1 MEVSVD
7 SSSGLSPLPPQSY
20 PTSPSGSRKRSIQEI
35 DAPTSPESRKI
46 SKICDQENQDPSLSH
61 VAASCTPTEQHP
73 QSPSAPTAS
82 IEISNQ
88 QNVAN
93 PTAPGGSVFVTVPQ
107 PSPTAETTSKN
118 TQPSTP
124 TKNTNTTTPAAKKR
138 KLSPASKEARQQEKE
153 AKERQK
159 LEEKA
164 KKDEDKRIKEE
175 ERKKREAEREEERKR
190 KEEKKRLKEEEKA
203 AKEEDKR
210 KKEEEKLKRERAQTK
225 LNAFFA
231 KPKPP
236 TQPPEASSSD
246 SPKIPIADG
255 ASNLTSQNRAPT
267 LSDYQREFPD
277 FFLQSHTRV
286 APPHRFERDSKALSH
301 MQERVDACLQS
312 YRNGSAQPLSF
323 RPSELFRIMPYNRRR
338 GRQAASVK
346 EILLKMQSLNEQSDP
361 DSARRSQELLRR
373 IRMKSLKFG
382 EDVRP
387 PYQGTFTKTLP
398 ESAAHKLMRNP
409 FHRGLPDI
417 NYDYDSEAEWEEPEE
432 GEDLDSEEEEE
443 GSEEGDDDMDGFLD
457 DDEDNLEGKRRLI
470 VGDLEPL
477 CTGLRWQGE
486 GGDHDLEMY
495 RIQTITDSV
504 TFPIDPFSTAY
515 WQKPKPA
522 EQLPTGGPGR
532 STLHSFMV
540 VPPST
545 QSQTAAP
552 TTEGV
557 TPTLLTA
564 GGKAKRTLTP
574 EQLAEFKEVV
584 NGSDLT
590 KTGLIEVLKKR
601 FPKVSKDVLKETLTH
616 MATRVGQR
624 EAEKNSHLTLER
636 SAVADDPQNRD
647 EEQSPISSSSVAGSC
662 AKEQVSGARAISR
675 SRLSS
680 WLGGRGTV
688 HGNIMFDAQRDGL
701 PSTLASYVTSLL
713 PLSSQATSTCNS
725 ASRTQDSS
733 SVSQPSAVPTPS
745 MSPMLLIPDDGSVD
759 RSSVSQVDLTIGES
773 EDSGRS
779 SSQFI
784 TTPLYSDDGHPMD
797 QPPIPTT
804 IPSVSTEPPRVS
816 FEDFA
821 IRYRQNQHKQ
831 ARRKTLENR
840 LHATKISIGISARL
854 VRVGGVV
861 QRGLV
866 ESLKHEDKA
875 NFLALYH
882 ALLDLQDSHDL
893 AMRRHFHRQD
903 PLDDW
908 SSVQEPAVERSP
920 DFFLQ
925 LSPQSGSDL
934 LGILQL
940 VRTNPQFLCE
950 RLCSL
955 TSAQLN
961 ALLSSSATSLDSG
974 DYTFLSAS
982 RSRSQYS
989 LPKRT
994 SAASVPF
1001 RDHAVNFERTDA
1013 LSNLVFNVFAAPLD
1027 SDAPEARLRLDVW
1040 SSVCAELLTQG
1051 GNRFYPL
1058 IGHILSSWTM
1068 GSAWKARPKFELYL
1082 MDILQTGAFLLEHI
1096 ETPAGLGFDAGSLD
1110 PLKTDVA
1117 EEYFASAVDALFN
1130 LLDDPD
1136 AGFPHAVFLFAR
1148 AILQKLDHPDCR
1160 ARFLEY
1166 LFLQWFFPKFLSGAL
1181 AYPETHGLLL
1191 DFHIRKDAREKLLGQ
1206 VALRAYSQVF
1216 AILRSMNHFSMT
1228 RPAVRQHVE
1237 NMLRQFETTDPD
1249 NKQFAQPS
1257 APRSHQESPCA
1268 FLMLSAAD
1276 VLTLLGAL
1284 FPTASSP
1291 TCSSPTPSSGLS
1303 TLSPSSLHYYPERR
1317 TTAVPEP
1324 GFYRRNLNGGFS
1336 RQFSSNKA
1344 FSSADMDFFTC
1355 SENRLSRN
1363 ADRIRFELS
1372 ALVEPDGRSGL
1383 EYPSTEEWAIFSV
1396 TQGGHRLV
1404 WGLFSEGQLSDT
1416 GNLSVDACQS
1426 TTLGMEDNFE
1436 ALHTAII
1443 KLVRENPA
1451 GDPSDYCVEREQMA
1465 PSESSSLKKRFNE
1478 AMSHCHHTS
1487 DFIGAHYWWNAS
1499 RQLLRSV
1506 AGLPSR
1512 LGDDSWILEPMH
1524 TTCSR
1529 SLQVAHS
1536 VIERCETDF
1545 VALDRSLRQLQGT
1558 VKETIKTITKLR
1570 NKMWY
1575 MTDVKNSMRYEDAR
1589 NVALALKTMVYSAR
1603 LYQPIP
1609 TNERRT
1615 RSSSRT
1621 SGGSVLQKPELQVM
1635 NVMKAPSSQGGPNK
1649 LSDEQVELTRKWL
1662 AQNNIDN
1669 FCKGEERIHRFCY
1682 EVKVSINRL
1691 VGDTMAEAPVL
1702 WASELFQKERVKFEG
1717 SSNRSFL
1724 GLSSSSLRP
1733 VSTTCEEPS
1742 FPSQSYGGSL
1752 RSSDSL
1758 CRYTQDLPPLNRK
1771 SSFQSSIS
1779 GKWRIPREPS
1789 AADGLSIGDS
1799 PSKAASTSTGDTYST
1814 FWSVPHQNAPYAA
1827 SASSFYSRPPSML
1840 SEGVA
1845 QPARQ
1850 KDCKGQ
1856 GKVTFLDELKQALTS
1871 LLLSDLGSPVWSCGS
1886 ETDAWFGNALDQER
1900 IRVQMKKREKIQR
1913 FYAECNARTVRQTI
1927 SCSQS
1932 RGRRSRSLGPPVS
1945 GRAPESDETSSGPM
1959 FESAQAAEDQ
1969 SPFSYGAVF
1978 RQLIEIFSRHGNPF
1992 VKLNALRDLR
2002 ALVIASLNLDND
2014 DKTYAHADQEHAH
2027 SRERGLHGKRAARY
2041 SFSESRTLRKA
2052 EKDFLQ
2058 TPTSP
2063 AAESVTFDSRPS
2075 EYSAPTE
2082 NQIVD
2087 ALRSLLLEVKPKTLF
2102 RDLQFISAFVPSE
2115 TLNKTDSGTAFL
2127 QFGLAALSLKEEVC
2141 NSMVEIAD
2149 RIVSQELSRRHQPPP
2164 FGFDARP
2171 SHAIEDAAGMWIITA
2186 KEGNPVAQRELAI
2199 LYLTHPELLPRVTLP
2214 LTSPR
2219 DTFKAE
2225 MMYRRDKDSKSDPQ
2239 SMCLAL
2245 HWMQLSANGGDQL
2258 ARNRLR
2264 EREEFDS
2271 IA

>member
-1 MEVSVD
+1 
-7 SSSGLSPLPPQSY
+7 
-20 PTSPSGSRKRSIQEI
+20 
-35 DAPTSPESRKI
+35 
-46 SKICDQENQDPSLSH
+46 
-61 VAASCTPTEQHP
+61 
-73 QSPSAPTAS
+73 
-82 IEISNQ
+82 
-88 QNVAN
+88 
-93 PTAPGGSVFVTVPQ
+93 
-107 PSPTAETTSKN
+107 
-118 TQPSTP
+118 
-124 TKNTNTTTPAAKKR
+124 
-138 KLSPASKEARQQEKE
+138 
-153 AKERQK
+153 
-159 LEEKA
+159 
-164 KKDEDKRIKEE
+164 
-175 ERKKREAEREEERKR
+175 
-190 KEEKKRLKEEEKA
+190 
-203 AKEEDKR
+203 
-210 KKEEEKLKRERAQTK
+210 
-225 LNAFFA
+225 
-231 KPKPP
+231 
-236 TQPPEASSSD
+236 
-246 SPKIPIADG
+246 
-255 ASNLTSQNRAPT
+255 
-267 LSDYQREFPD
+267 
-277 FFLQSHTRV
+277 
-286 APPHRFERDSKALSH
+286 
-301 MQERVDACLQS
+301 
-312 YRNGSAQPLSF
+312 
-323 RPSELFRIMPYNRRR
+323 
-338 GRQAASVK
+338 
-346 EILLKMQSLNEQSDP
+346 
-361 DSARRSQELLRR
+361 
-373 IRMKSLKFG
+373 
-382 EDVRP
+382 
-387 PYQGTFTKTLP
+387 
-398 ESAAHKLMRNP
+398 
-409 FHRGLPDI
+409 
-417 NYDYDSEAEWEEPEE
+417 
-432 GEDLDSEEEEE
+432 
-443 GSEEGDDDMDGFLD
+443 
-457 DDEDNLEGKRRLI
+457 
-470 VGDLEPL
+470 
-477 CTGLRWQGE
+477 
-486 GGDHDLEMY
+486 
-495 RIQTITDSV
+495 
-504 TFPIDPFSTAY
+504 
-515 WQKPKPA
+515 
-522 EQLPTGGPGR
+522 
-532 STLHSFMV
+532 
-540 VPPST
+540 
-545 QSQTAAP
+545 
-552 TTEGV
+552 
-557 TPTLLTA
+557 
-564 GGKAKRTLTP
+564 
-574 EQLAEFKEVV
+574 
-584 NGSDLT
+584 
-590 KTGLIEVLKKR
+590 
-601 FPKVSKDVLKETLTH
+601 
-616 MATRVGQR
+616 
-624 EAEKNSHLTLER
+624 
-636 SAVADDPQNRD
+636 
-647 EEQSPISSSSVAGSC
+647 
-662 AKEQVSGARAISR
+662 
-675 SRLSS
+675 
-680 WLGGRGTV
+680 
-688 HGNIMFDAQRDGL
+688 MFDAQRDGL
-701 PSTLASYVTSLL
+701 PSILASYVTSLL
-713 PLSSQATSTCNS
+713 PLSSQAISTCNS
-725 ASRTQDSS
+725 ASRAQDSS
-733 SVSQPSAVPTPS
+733 SVSQPSTVPTPS
-745 MSPMLLIPDDGSVD
+745 MSPMLLVPDDGSVD

-779 SSQFI
+779 SAQFI
-784 TTPLYSDDGHPMD
+784 AAPMRSDGRQAMD
-797 QPPIPTT
+797 QPPTT
-804 IPSVSTEPPRVS
+804 TTPSSVSTEPPKVS

-882 ALLDLQDSHDL
+882 TLLDLQDSHDM

-903 PLDDW
+903 PSEDW
-908 SSVQEPAVERSP
+908 SSAQESAVERSP

-925 LSPQSGSDL
+925 LSPQSRSDL

-940 VRTNPQFLCE
+940 VRTDPQFLCE
-950 RLCSL
+950 RLYSL

-974 DYTFLSAS
+974 DHTFISAA
-982 RSRSQYS
+982 RSRNQYS
-989 LPKRT
+989 LPKRAST
-994 SAASVPF
+994 ASVPF

-1013 LSNLVFNVFAAPLD
+1013 ISNLVFNVFATPVD
-1027 SDAPEARLRLDVW
+1027 SDTPEARLRLDVW
-1040 SSVCAELLTQG
+1040 SSVCAELITQG

-1058 IGHILSSWTM
+1058 IGHILSSWIM

-1117 EEYFASAVDALFN
+1117 EEYFASAVDALFK

-1136 AGFPHAVFLFAR
+1136 AGFPHAVFKFAR
-1148 AILQKLDHPDCR
+1148 AILQKLGHPDSR

-1166 LFLQWFFPKFLSGAL
+1166 LLLQWFFPKFLSGAL
-1181 AYPETHGLLL
+1181 AYPETLGLLL

-1216 AILRSMNHFSMT
+1216 AILRSMHHFSMT

-1237 NMLRQFETTDPD
+1237 NMLHRFETTDND
-1249 NKQFAQPS
+1249 NMQFAQRS
-1257 APRSHQESPCA
+1257 EPRSHQESPCA
-1268 FLMLSAAD
+1268 FLMLSATD

-1284 FPTASSP
+1284 FPTATSP
-1291 TCSSPTPSSGLS
+1291 ACSSPTPSSAS
-1303 TLSPSSLHYYPERR
+1303 SVLSPSSLQSFPDRR
-1317 TTAVPEP
+1317 TTTVPEP
-1324 GFYRRNLNGGFS
+1324 GFYRRNLNGGS
-1336 RQFSSNKA
+1336 SPQFSSKA

-1355 SENRLSRN
+1355 SEDHLSRN

-1372 ALVEPDGRSGL
+1372 ALVEPDGRPGL

-1396 TQGGHRLV
+1396 TDGGHRLV
-1404 WGLFSEGQLSDT
+1404 WGLFSDGQLSDA
-1416 GNLSVDACQS
+1416 GNLSADTCPS

-1443 KLVRENPA
+1443 KLVREDPT
-1451 GDPSDYCVEREQMA
+1451 GDRSDYCGERDQMA
-1465 PSESSSLKKRFNE
+1465 PSQSSSLKKRFNQ

-1487 DFIGAHYWWNAS
+1487 DFMGAHYWWNAS
-1499 RQLLRSV
+1499 RQLRRSV
-1506 AGLPSR
+1506 ADVPSR

-1524 TTCSR
+1524 TSCSR
-1529 SLQVAHS
+1529 SLRVAHS

-1545 VALDRSLRQLQGT
+1545 VALDRSLWQLQGT

-1603 LYQPIP
+1603 LYQPIS

-1615 RSSSRT
+1615 RSSPRA

-1662 AQNNIDN
+1662 VQNNIDN

-1717 SSNRSFL
+1717 TSNRSFL

-1733 VSTTCEEPS
+1733 MSTAGEELS
-1742 FPSQSYGGSL
+1742 FASQSSGGSL
-1752 RSSDSL
+1752 RSSDTFS
-1758 CRYTQDLPPLNRK
+1758 RYTQDLPPLNRK

-1779 GKWRIPREPS
+1779 DKWRIPRDPS
-1789 AADGLSIGDS
+1789 TADGLSIGDS
-1799 PSKAASTSTGDTYST
+1799 SSKATSVSTGDTYST

-1840 SEGVA
+1840 SEAVV

-1856 GKVTFLDELKQALTS
+1856 GKSAFLDELKQALTS

-1913 FYAECNARTVRQTI
+1913 FYAECNARTVRQITR
-1927 SCSQS
+1927 CNQS
-1932 RGRRSRSLGPPVS
+1932 RGRRSRSLGPPIS
-1945 GRAPESDETSSGPM
+1945 KRAQESDDTSSVPM
-1959 FESAQAAEDQ
+1959 SESARAAEDQ
-1969 SPFSYGAVF
+1969 SPFSYGVVF

-2002 ALVIASLNLDND
+2002 ALVIASLNVDSD
-2014 DKTYAHADQEHAH
+2014 DKPYAHADQEHAH
-2027 SRERGLHGKRAARY
+2027 SRELGLHGKRAARY
-2041 SFSESRTLRKA
+2041 SFSESRTLRGT

-2063 AAESVTFDSRPS
+2063 AAESLAFDSRPS

-2087 ALRSLLLEVKPKTLF
+2087 ALRSLLLEVKPKALF

-2149 RIVSQELSRRHQPPP
+2149 RIVSQELSRRHVPQP
-2164 FGFDARP
+2164 FGFNARP